1 VNDRTPAT
9 QGAHLCDLTSP
20 EAGARSGHAI
30 LAVPLG
36 ATEQHGPHL
45 PLTTDTD
52 IAEAL
57 CTRLAQARGDVL
69 VAPAVPYGSSGEHDG
84 FPGTL
89 SIGQEATTAL
99 VVELGR
105 SAGRSFP
112 SVLFVSAHGGN
123 SEPVSAAVRL
133 LRSESRD
140 VALFQPRWE
149 GDPHAGR
156 PETSMLMALRPW
168 AVRRDRIERGDL
180 RPLAEVLPLLHQ
192 GGVAAV
198 SGTGVLGDPRG
209 AAAAEGTDLL
219 RRIGD
224 DLIALVEQWHPVGA
238 P

>member
-1 VNDRTPAT
+1 MNDRAPAP

-20 EAGARSGHAI
+20 ETGARAARSI

-36 ATEQHGPHL
+36 ATEQHGAHL
-45 PLTTDTD
+45 PLSTDTD
-52 IAEAL
+52 IADAL
-57 CTRLAQARGDVL
+57 CSRLAQARGDVL

-105 SAGRSFP
+105 SAARSFP
-112 SVLFVSAHGGN
+112 SVIFVSAHGGN
-123 SEPVSAAVRL
+123 SEPVSRAVRL

-156 PETSMLMALRPW
+156 PETSLLMALRPW
-168 AVRRDRIERGDL
+168 SVRRDRMERGDT
-180 RPLAEVLPLLHQ
+180 RPLAEVLPLLRA

-198 SGTGVLGDPRG
+198 TPTGVLGDPRG

-224 DLIALVEQWHPVGA
+224 DLIALVEQWHPAGA